1 MSSSDIHNRKTEHL
15 TLARDPSTQMRS
27 GNGLESIRFEPISL
41 PEIDFSEIRIDSIFL
56 GKPIACPI
64 MIASMSG
71 GTKESETLNERL
83 AVAAQ
88 AMQIPL
94 ALGSMRIAIE
104 QRELKKAFQLRHIAP
119 TIPILA
125 NIGGAQLIEAG
136 GIQRALDCAE
146 IAAADALI
154 VHLNPLQEALQ
165 PNGDRNWRGVGNAI
179 KTLVEE
185 SAVPIIVKEVGHGLG
200 TTSVKQLIDLGVA
213 WIDLAGTGGTSWAMI
228 EALRA
233 GAPQRAEIGTVFA
246 DFGISAVETLN
257 AINQEPEQYASCRF
271 IASGGIRSG
280 LDVARALRA
289 GATLCS
295 AAKPFLDAADK
306 GPEAIESVIATWC
319 EQLKVT
325 CFVTGS
331 LDIECL
337 KHARLL
343 DAR

>member
-15 TLARDPSTQMRS
+15 TLARDGSTQMRS
-27 GNGLESIRFEPISL
+27 GNGLDSIRFEPISL
-41 PEIDFSEIRIDSIFL
+41 PELDFSEIRIDSTFL
-56 GKPIACPI
+56 GKPISAPI

-94 ALGSMRIAIE
+94 ALGSMRIALE
-104 QRELKKAFQLRHIAP
+104 QPELKKAFQLRHIAP

-125 NIGGAQLIEAG
+125 NIGGAQLVEAG
-136 GIQRALDCAE
+136 GIQRAVDCAE

-200 TTSVKQLIDLGVA
+200 TTSVKQLVDLGVA

-233 GAPQRAEIGTVFA
+233 GDLQRAEIGTAFA
-246 DFGISAVETLN
+246 NFGISAVETLN
-257 AINQEPEQYASCRF
+257 AINQEPEKYASCRF

-280 LDVARALRA
+280 LDIARSLRA

-306 GPEAIESVIATWC
+306 GGEAIESLVATWC
-319 EQLKVT
+319 EQLKIT
-325 CFVTGS
+325 CFATGS
-331 LDIECL
+331 RDIESL

-343 DAR
+343 HAQ